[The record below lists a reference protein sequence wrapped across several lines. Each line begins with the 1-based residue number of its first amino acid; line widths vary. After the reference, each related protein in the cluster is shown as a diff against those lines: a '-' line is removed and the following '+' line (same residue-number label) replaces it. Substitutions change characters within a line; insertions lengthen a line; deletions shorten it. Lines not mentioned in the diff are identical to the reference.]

1 MKKMNKIKNLTDL
14 SPPPLLF
21 VISGPSGSG
30 KGTALDFIDQNFKDV
45 ITRNPTYTTRKPRKG
60 EKQGKEYNFVSKTC
74 FENLVAQGAIFEF
87 TRTYSDE
94 LYGSPSELVET
105 ATPNHLVVELDYN
118 GFYRVRALSR
128 RQIVSIFVMPPTI
141 KALSDR
147 IESRQLEKNLSQR
160 LEIARKQMS
169 HAWSYNYVLIN
180 ENRSSFLE
188 QLHKVIF
195 SEVIRWDGIRHLTIH
210 WRSLDS
216 TL

>member
-1 MKKMNKIKNLTDL
+1 MKKTQRLTDI

-30 KGTALDFIDQNFKDV
+30 KGTALDFIDQNFKTV
-45 ITRNPTYTTRKPRKG
+45 ITRSPTYTTRKPRRE
-60 EKQGKEYNFVSKTC
+60 EKQGKEYNFVSNTH
-74 FENLVAQGAIFEF
+74 FEDLVAQGAIFEF
-87 TRTYSDE
+87 TRTYNDA

-105 ATPNHLVVELDYN
+105 RIPNHLVVELDSN
-118 GFYRVRALSR
+118 GLYRVRALSR

-141 KALSDR
+141 KALSAR
-147 IESRQLEKNLSQR
+147 IESRQSEKNLSQR
-160 LEIARKQMS
+160 IEIASEQIS
-169 HAWSYNYVLIN
+169 HAWSYNYVLVN

-188 QLHKVIF
+188 HLHKVIS
-195 SEVIRWDGIRHLTIH
+195 SELIRWDGIRHLAIH